1 MRRSPLSP
9 FGAASRGL
17 AADAPASSHA
27 RLLAELGRN
36 LARFELGPEHAALAL
51 EVVSWQDGLD
61 EAQEAALLL
70 GVTCLLVAQARGST
84 RMPLVPAGED
94 GGWLRQVLGELLP
107 PPVQAPAQPARSGDA
122 PAPRDLDATVASIQ
136 ALLADARALPA
147 LVGAPGDRRPLI
159 VDRGW
164 LYSQKLHAHE
174 ASFAAALRARLEAAP
189 APAFPPGQLDDA
201 LDALRARPAVV
212 GGEAVVLSPE
222 QETAVRRAAAAPFTV
237 VSGGPGTGKTSIVV
251 SILRLL
257 ARLGVEP
264 AQVAL
269 AAPTG
274 KAAHRMTEAVQ
285 RALRAI
291 ADPAPE
297 DARLAA
303 AVPEGRT
310 LHRLLGFSPG
320 RGAFLAHPGNPLEHR
335 VVIVDE
341 ASMIDMVLME
351 HLVRA
356 VRPDARLVLLGDADQ
371 LPSVA
376 AGAVLRDLVPRDG
389 AAHAALDA
397 CAVRLTRSYRMDDR
411 DPQGAAILTFA
422 RRVNAPEA
430 PDADAA
436 PDADGASEA
445 WRAALTV
452 RRGVPSLTFSGV
464 EWLVG
469 ADPEALDALLARW
482 HAERVEPL
490 RPLARERYRWSQAT
504 GSFADDERP
513 ALERLFAGL
522 EAGRLLCF
530 THGSRGGTRHVNA
543 ALHRLVLRARGLE
556 GARGERAHDLVAGD
570 PLIVLEND
578 HDRGLWNGD
587 QGVALWVTVDAAP
600 RPRLMAVFRR
610 AAGFVAFHLE
620 LLRDRVQRCHAMTVH
635 KAQGS
640 EFDHVAVVLPDHDGP
655 LVTREVLYTAVT
667 RARRSVTLVGQD
679 DVLARAVG
687 RRTARF
693 TGVRER
699 LA

>member
-1 MRRSPLSP
+1 
-9 FGAASRGL
+9 
-17 AADAPASSHA
+17 
-27 RLLAELGRN
+27 
-36 LARFELGPEHAALAL
+36 
-51 EVVSWQDGLD
+51 
-61 EAQEAALLL
+61 
-70 GVTCLLVAQARGST
+70 
-84 RMPLVPAGED
+84 
-94 GGWLRQVLGELLP
+94 
-107 PPVQAPAQPARSGDA
+107 
-122 PAPRDLDATVASIQ
+122 
-136 ALLADARALPA
+136 
-147 LVGAPGDRRPLI
+147 
-159 VDRGW
+159 
-164 LYSQKLHAHE
+164 
-174 ASFAAALRARLEAAP
+174 
-189 APAFPPGQLDDA
+189 
-201 LDALRARPAVV
+201 
-212 GGEAVVLSPE
+212 
-222 QETAVRRAAAAPFTV
+222 
-237 VSGGPGTGKTSIVV
+237 
-251 SILRLL
+251 
-257 ARLGVEP
+257 
-264 AQVAL
+264 
-269 AAPTG
+269 
-274 KAAHRMTEAVQ
+274 MTEAVQ

-291 ADPAPE
+291 TDPAPE

-310 LHRLLGFSPG
+310 LHRLLGYSPG
-320 RGAFLAHPGNPLEHR
+320 RGAFMAHPGNPLEHR

-422 RRVNAPEA
+422 RRVNA
-430 PDADAA
+430 
-436 PDADGASEA
+436 DGGEVDTGDASEA

-452 RRGVPSLTFSGV
+452 RSDVPSLTFSGV
-464 EWLVG
+464 EWLDG
-469 ADPEALDALLARW
+469 ADRDTLDAFLARW
-482 HAERVEPL
+482 HAERIEPL
-490 RPLARERYRWSQAT
+490 RPLTRERYRWSQAT
-504 GSFADDERP
+504 GAFADDERP

-522 EAGRLLCF
+522 EASRLLCF

-556 GARGERAHDLVAGD
+556 GARGERAYDVVAGD

-610 AAGFVAFHLE
+610 GDGFAAFHLE

-640 EFDHVAVVLPDHDGP
+640 EFDHVAVLLPDHDGP

-667 RARRSVTLVGQD
+667 RARRSVTLVGRD
-679 DVLARAVG
+679 DVLARAVA